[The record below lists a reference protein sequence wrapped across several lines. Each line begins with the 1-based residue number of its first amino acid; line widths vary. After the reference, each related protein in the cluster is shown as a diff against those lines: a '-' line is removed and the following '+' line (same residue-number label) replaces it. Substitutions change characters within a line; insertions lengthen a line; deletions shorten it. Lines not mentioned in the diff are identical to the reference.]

1 MASENRVARTA
12 TEGVVILWEEKF
24 FRAAKKTPEIVE
36 ALAQRENHFPTNAL
50 SMALERAKFLTRKGK
65 KGAYEYI
72 QQYPY
77 VPDAEPPADEKG
89 RKK

>member
-1 MASENRVARTA
+1 MVHAGRVAKTA
-12 TEGVVILWEEKF
+12 TEGVLILWEEKF
-24 FRAAKKTPEIVE
+24 FRATRTTPEIVE

-50 SMALERAKFLTRKGK
+50 SMALERAKFLTRRGK

-77 VPDAEPPADEKG
+77 VPEAKSPADKKGG
-89 RKK
+89 RK

>member
-1 MASENRVARTA
+1 MARTNRVAKTA
-12 TEGVVILWEEKF
+12 TEGVLILWEEKF
-24 FRAAKKTPEIVE
+24 FRTAKTTPEIVN

-50 SMALERAKFLTRKGK
+50 SMALERAQFLTRKGK

-77 VPDAEPPADEKG
+77 VPEAESPADKKGG
-89 RKK
+89 RK